1 MSKPDLRIYGAL
13 VLAGMLDLA
22 TAQRI
27 VDSYGDSPDYDN
39 PVPMDVESACSVL
52 ANRMDERED
61 EEILASILNMRVD
74 GTEPEPDVDD
84 DDEFDEDDVDGAI
97 ALWNGFKILMMK
109 TLRD

>member
-1 MSKPDLRIYGAL
+1 MPKPDLRIYGAL
-13 VLAGMLDLA
+13 VLVGLLDLA

-27 VDSYGDSPDYDN
+27 VDSYGDEPDYDN

-61 EEILASILNMRVD
+61 EEILASILNMRGGMVQ
-74 GTEPEPDVDD
+74 PEPDVVDN
-84 DDEFDEDDVDGAI
+84 DEFDEEDVDGAI
-97 ALWNGFKILMMK
+97 ALWNGLKILMAK